1 MPQRDFFSFC
11 TTLKPVELKALG
23 ELSSVRHLQKGE
35 KIYEFAQPAD
45 SIFSL
50 NRGTI
55 DLTRPVEGESE
66 ETIGLARGDFF
77 GYVDTLAGVARLHT
91 ATAREMVSVQ
101 CFEKAKFEQLAQRVP
116 TFFLFLCKLMARRA
130 HETLSDATTDDGLQ
144 LSGDLASFDLVTV
157 HQTLISSGQT
167 GELNLLSDAGER
179 LATFYFEEG
188 SPRSGQFQH
197 LTGEEAFWQLFLC
210 EQIPGTFSFRSG
222 QQVSADSIQSAQI
235 AMPPND
241 LLLSAMHYRDELA
254 SLKKSMPA
262 AQTTLQRVKEK
273 FAWSEEADPQLRPL
287 AERIW
292 LLMGTRHMSI
302 DDLYRH
308 NAVCELRIYLAVAE
322 LLRSGDIVEK
332 SDPPRFAVVS

>member
-11 TTLKPVELKALG
+11 TTLRPVELKALG
-23 ELSSVRHLQKGE
+23 ELSSVRHLQKSE
-35 KIYEFAQPAD
+35 KIYEQGQESA

-55 DLTRPVEGESE
+55 DLLRKAEGEPDEAS
-66 ETIGLARGDFF
+66 GLARGDFF
-77 GYVDTLAGVARLHT
+77 GYVDTLADVPRLHT

-101 CFEKAKFEQLAQRVP
+101 CFEKEKFAQLAQRVP

-130 HETLSDATTDDGLQ
+130 HDTLADTAAEPGLQ

-167 GELNLLSDAGER
+167 GELTVLSDAGER

-222 QQVSADSIQSAQI
+222 QQATAASIQSAQI

-254 SLKKSMPA
+254 SLKKSMPG
-262 AQTTLQRVKEK
+262 AQSSLQRVTEK
-273 FAWSEEADPQLRPL
+273 FAWSENADAHLRPL

-292 LLMGTRHMSI
+292 LLMGTHPMSI

-322 LLRSGDIVEK
+322 LLRSGDIVDKTE
-332 SDPPRFAVVS
+332 PPRFAVVS